1 MVSGFVTTLAALLL
15 TFAGHS
21 SPTETNRCAFYG
33 VSIRRC
39 QTLTRPSF
47 LNDLPRR
54 HVPPSVRRSSGR
66 LNPLCDENRMGLISA
81 KGNNKFIFRNSMAY
95 K

>member
-1 MVSGFVTTLAALLL
+1 MVSGLVTTLAAPLL
-15 TFAGHS
+15 TSAGHS
-21 SPTETNRCAFYG
+21 SHTETNRCTFYG

-39 QTLTRPSF
+39 QTLARPSF

-66 LNPLCDENRMGLISA
+66 LNPLCDEKQDGTHFSQREQQVHIQ
-81 KGNNKFIFRNSMAY
+81 K
-95 K
+95 

>member
-1 MVSGFVTTLAALLL
+1 MVSGLMTTLAALLL

-21 SPTETNRCAFYG
+21 SHTKTNRCTFYG

-39 QTLTRPSF
+39 QALTRPSF
-47 LNDLPRR
+47 LNDSLRR

-66 LNPLCDENRMGLISA
+66 LNPLRDENRMGFISA
-81 KGNNKFIFRNSMAY
+81 KGNNKFIFRNSMTY